1 MDAAV
6 SSQLDS
12 IPRIR
17 GFLFIQIVLDNCTI
31 SIQKRNKFLM
41 NKKIL
46 IGSRG
51 SKLALLYAQKAK
63 DAIIQNTG
71 LSDDDIIIKPIST
84 KGDQVKDQRLSEFGG
99 KGLFSSNIEKEL
111 QDKNIDIAVHALKD
125 LPAIETD
132 GLITDIFLE
141 RNDPKEILISKDKKK
156 LKELEEKSV
165 VGTSSYRREFQI
177 KRLRSDINCKLI
189 RGNVDT
195 RIKKLKEG
203 QYDAIILSSAGIK
216 YLKLEEEIS
225 EIFPTGEIIPS
236 AGQGIIALQCR
247 EDDQEI
253 ISLLK
258 KINHEETYKR
268 AHAERNILKV
278 LEGDCETAI
287 GVHSIIDGNNIIVE
301 AELFSLDGS
310 KRFYEKK
317 IVKIDKFREVGNE
330 IGEILKT
337 KSNNSYKR

>member
-1 MDAAV
+1 M
-6 SSQLDS
+6 S
-12 IPRIR
+12 
-17 GFLFIQIVLDNCTI
+17 
-31 SIQKRNKFLM
+31 
-41 NKKIL
+41 KKIL

-63 DAIIQNTG
+63 NVIIQNTG
-71 LSDDDIIIKPIST
+71 LSGEDIIIKPIST

-141 RNDPKEILISKDKKK
+141 RNDPKEILISKNKKK